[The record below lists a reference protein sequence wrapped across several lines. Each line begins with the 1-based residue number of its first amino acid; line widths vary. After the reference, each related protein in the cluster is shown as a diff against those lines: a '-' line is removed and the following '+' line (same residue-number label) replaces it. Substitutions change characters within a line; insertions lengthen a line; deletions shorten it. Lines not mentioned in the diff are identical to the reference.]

1 MLQFSESLLKELRKL
16 RRDTEELVLSNRV
29 KNMEQYGQLMGRLE
43 GYKFVED
50 LILDLL
56 KKNPED

>member
-1 MLQFSESLLKELRKL
+1 
-16 RRDTEELVLSNRV
+16 
-29 KNMEQYGQLMGRLE
+29 MEQYGQLMGRLE

>member
-1 MLQFSESLLKELRKL
+1 
-16 RRDTEELVLSNRV
+16 
-29 KNMEQYGQLMGRLE
+29 MGRLE

>member
-16 RRDTEELVLSNRV
+16 RRDTEDLVLNNRV
-29 KNMEQYGQLMGRLE
+29 KSMEQYGQLMGRLE

-50 LILDLL
+50 LVLDLL